1 MGRNNDRGK
10 QNGSTLRGQRGQR
23 CTHTP
28 VAASLCGSEESS
40 VVECSGSNGQS
51 VGAGRGGWEDTSF
64 VSPQEQQAVVS
75 HTEVR
80 STSKV
85 CGDDGVREVYAGGGQ
100 RDRIEE
106 RFDLIPP
113 TALMAVAKAMGEG
126 AEKYGNWNWQGLPM
140 ENLLNHAMRH
150 IVLFMEGDRDE
161 DHLGHAAAGLMM
173 AKDAEVRNEW

>member
-1 MGRNNDRGK
+1 MDSEQDGPA
-10 QNGSTLRGQRGQR
+10 LRGRGRQRR
-23 CTHTP
+23 THTP
-28 VAASLCGSEESS
+28 VATSFRRGEASGTT
-40 VVECSGSNGQS
+40 ECSASNGQGI
-51 VGAGRGGWEDTSF
+51 GAGRSSREDTSF
-64 VSPQEQQAVVS
+64 VSQEEPNTVVS
-75 HTEVR
+75 HTQTR
-80 STSKV
+80 PATKV
-85 CGDDGVREVYAGGGQ
+85 LRDDGVREVYEGGGQ

-113 TALMAVAKAMGEG
+113 TAMMAVAKAMGEG
-126 AEKYGNWNWQGLPM
+126 GKKYGDWNWQGLPI